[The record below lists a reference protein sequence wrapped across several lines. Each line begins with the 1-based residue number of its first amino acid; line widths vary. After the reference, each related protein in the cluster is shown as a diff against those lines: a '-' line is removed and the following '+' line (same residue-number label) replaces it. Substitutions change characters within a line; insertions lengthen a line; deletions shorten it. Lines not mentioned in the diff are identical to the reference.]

1 MTLPPSAPSSQGVD
15 AARVMDFLDAVRD
28 RGIDL
33 HSVAIARHGYAVARG
48 WWAPYAAERPHLL
61 YSVSKSLTSTAVG
74 FLVQEGRLGLDD
86 PILHHLPDPGPR
98 SDSGVHE
105 RWRRVTVRHCLSMT
119 VGHDVDAWGAVM
131 ARTSAPG
138 RHREAAD
145 VDWVRLALAVA
156 PDHEPGT
163 TFTYNQVATYLLS
176 AAITHITGERVV
188 DVLRPRLFDPLG
200 MGEVWWHTDPWGRDL
215 GFSGAHLT
223 TDDLL
228 AFTQFCLDRGRWDGR
243 SLLAESW
250 FAEATQ
256 PDGPGN
262 RQPDVNPDW
271 DCGYGFSFWGA
282 RHGYRG
288 DGAFGQFAIVLPEQ
302 DAAVAITAEHTEMQD
317 ILDAV
322 WEHLLPGL
330 GGGGSAEAE
339 AALER
344 RLAGLAV
351 PPQGGGARGPEYAA
365 FSRAEAPHVTA
376 LPPSYAAVSVRRD
389 GPAHLLGLE
398 RDGVWHETIR
408 VGEGEWLASALTA
421 DGQELPVM
429 ASGGWVE
436 DHLFRAEVLVIETP
450 HRFRVEGRL
459 PSGDVDLTW
468 NEAPLSAPDPLR
480 LAVRRTSSSH

>member
-1 MTLPPSAPSSQGVD
+1 MTLPRSAPSSQGVD
-15 AARVMDFLDAVRD
+15 AARVMDFLDATRD

-33 HSVAIARHGYAVARG
+33 HSVAIARHGHAVARG
-48 WWAPYAAERPHLL
+48 WWAPYAADRPHLL

-74 FLVQEGRLGLDD
+74 FLVQEGRLGLED
-86 PILHHLPDPGPR
+86 PILRHLPDPGR
-98 SDSGVHE
+98 GFHE
-105 RWRRVTVRHCLSMT
+105 RWRQVTVRHCLSMT

-131 ARTSAPG
+131 AQADAP
-138 RHREAAD
+138 EAAGI
-145 VDWVRLALAVA
+145 DWVRLVLAIA
-156 PDHEPGT
+156 PDHVPGT

-200 MGEVWWHTDPWGRDL
+200 MGEVWWHTDPVGRDL

-228 AFTQFCLDRGRWDGR
+228 AFTQFCLDRGRWRGR

-256 PDGPGN
+256 THGPRN

-302 DAAVAITAEHTEMQD
+302 DAVVTITAEHTEMQD

-322 WEHLLPGL
+322 WEHLLPAL
-330 GGGGSAEAE
+330 GGGGSTEAD
-339 AALER
+339 AALAR
-344 RLAGLAV
+344 RLAALAV
-351 PPQGGGARGPEYAA
+351 HPQGGGALGPELAA
-365 FSRAEAPHVTA
+365 FGRAETADVTA
-376 LPPSYAAVSVRRD
+376 LPSSYARVSVRRE

-398 RDGVWHETIR
+398 RDGVWHEPIR
-408 VGEGEWLASALTA
+408 VGEGEWLASSLTA
-421 DGQELPVM
+421 DGRELPVM
-429 ASGGWVE
+429 ASGGWLE
-436 DHLFRAEVLVIETP
+436 DDLFRAEVLVIETP
-450 HRFRVEGRL
+450 HRFRVEARL
-459 PSGDVDLTW
+459 RSGDADLTW
-468 NEAPLSAPDPLR
+468 NETPLNARDPLW
-480 LAVRRTSSSH
+480 LAVRSAPPTT